1 MNGRRSLADAYVR
14 LISPQSGT
22 TGTLCRHKFAR
33 YRRDVGGVASI
44 EMAFIFPVML
54 LVYFGLV
61 DVSNLLSANRRVTL
75 TASTLGDLVTQV
87 SGQTSTTELKGYFTA
102 SSPIMDPF
110 PSSEISL
117 EIYNYTKTSDGVKLS
132 WQYKNATANCGA
144 APSPDQ
150 QMENLMAEGNDV
162 VVSRVCF
169 NWTPVTGK
177 LFGVDPIL
185 IQDKLML
192 RPRQSAKIECKD
204 CV

>member
-1 MNGRRSLADAYVR
+1 MNDRRLPADVR
-14 LISPQSGT
+14 GAPNSPQLATPGVRW
-22 TGTLCRHKFAR
+22 RHGIAR
-33 YRRDVGGVASI
+33 YRRDARGVASI

-87 SGQTSTTELKGYFTA
+87 SGQTTTSELKGYFTA

-110 PSSEISL
+110 PSSDISL

-169 NWTPVTGK
+169 KWTPVTGK
-177 LFGVDPIL
+177 LFGIDPIL

-204 CV
+204 CA